1 MLANTAKELRGVLW
15 KEGSLMAQYTREER
29 ALYNSAYT
37 KLRSMIYNDATI
49 DTAFKEKLNYSL
61 EQGFPIDYVPTKK
74 HRPLLFAALQR
85 HQDNDAIEILLDTG
99 QMSI

>member
-1 MLANTAKELRGVLW
+1 
-15 KEGSLMAQYTREER
+15 MAQYTREER